1 MKKWKGL
8 KDRDKNWGRKVKKQ
22 AATRCSSFIVDVSQ
36 QACTHASAMSWLPAP
51 ALNLLLFPYY
61 PLFHFRPPSFSSC
74 LPLHVWS
81 MSSSVILSFESRCRL
96 QMMILFAPGDA
107 KHTLIWKCCSVI
119 VSVWASRPTNPW
131 WWFSIK
137 VGSVGEAGQK
147 ALEKKHLWF
156 PNGISSIIRQTSEC
170 NQRRRSC
177 YVWFST
183 SQQHNPTLISKLRRC
198 PKTTTTRATVKAIY
212 MFIALDGWQEAA
224 KKKKTF

>member
-1 MKKWKGL
+1 MQFFHS
-8 KDRDKNWGRKVKKQ
+8 GRQPAGMHSCLSYVM
-22 AATRCSSFIVDVSQ
+22 AACSS
-36 QACTHASAMSWLPAP
+36 LK
-51 ALNLLLFPYY
+51 
-61 PLFHFRPPSFSSC
+61 PPP
-74 LPLHVWS
+74 LPLLPPFSLQTSLFLFVSPSPRLVHVLVCDSIIWVS
-81 MSSSVILSFESRCRL
+81 LSPADDDSVCSRWY
-96 QMMILFAPGDA
+96 

-212 MFIALDGWQEAA
+212 MFIALDGWQEEA